1 MEKRMQLAKGNDL
14 LVTAISFIFFRVCVV
29 VCSAALLPFAFPFRW
44 PLALHHPI
52 VLVLFCFLSFFFRK
66 SSLAGHR
73 PSAPWP
79 CVMEIKSHISG
90 AQVYIAY
97 SLKRKKKKR
106 WTALDKQD
114 GTADKKQ
121 NNGTPY
127 ESMNKWTC
135 PFDFESLGFEEEE
148 KKKKRGPSLC
158 SRVIIIVVI
167 LDFWLIRIN
176 IVLFLMRTFQSLV
189 QIQRPSGGWD

>member
-1 MEKRMQLAKGNDL
+1 
-14 LVTAISFIFFRVCVV
+14 
-29 VCSAALLPFAFPFRW
+29 
-44 PLALHHPI
+44 
-52 VLVLFCFLSFFFRK
+52 
-66 SSLAGHR
+66 
-73 PSAPWP
+73 
-79 CVMEIKSHISG
+79 
-90 AQVYIAY
+90 
-97 SLKRKKKKR
+97 
-106 WTALDKQD
+106 
-114 GTADKKQ
+114 
-121 NNGTPY
+121 
-127 ESMNKWTC
+127 MNKWTC